1 MAGKIT
7 STLAVHI
14 KFVAVAALV
23 LVNLMAAINGQD
35 IGGDDQLQTDQ
46 PPAGSPPPGL
56 PPILLPSC
64 NCWNYFTGSRCDNET
79 FWRVWIWISP
89 FFVELSF
96 FSKIQVK
103 FYFSGIPIIV
113 VRPSPPI
120 PFCVKRVGE
129 NKQHLCRGRKFEW
142 CWANSNK
149 PKAFFRLLKVVWT

>member
-56 PPILLPSC
+56 PPILLPNC

-103 FYFSGIPIIV
+103 FYFSGIPITYC
-113 VRPSPPI
+113 SPTKP
-120 PFCVKRVGE
+120 PDPLLCETGWR
-129 NKQHLCRGRKFEW
+129 KQTASMQRQEIWVMLSELEQAKSLF
-142 CWANSNK
+142 
-149 PKAFFRLLKVVWT
+149 